1 MNRLITVFLFGYLQA
16 QPGIL
21 KVGFDIDDTVLY
33 SEPAFQ
39 HYKKEY
45 GLPIDY
51 GWINANDNQFS
62 IPITPTVELVH
73 FFKTNGHEVY
83 FITARSGE
91 NGDGL
96 AEYLSIVLGFKIRK
110 DVDLFFMPKDMLNG
124 RKYTS
129 KHRKMNELELDLYY
143 GDSDMD
149 IIAALKA
156 GIHPVRVVRHQ
167 KSLDQYGT
175 NYFGNTTKGDT
186 PKTPFD
192 AQDLNIF
199 YSKSVGVFG
208 ESIYPIFWE
217 GPIDE

>member
-1 MNRLITVFLFGYLQA
+1 M
-16 QPGIL
+16 
-21 KVGFDIDDTVLY
+21 
-33 SEPAFQ
+33 
-39 HYKKEY
+39 
-45 GLPIDY
+45 
-51 GWINANDNQFS
+51 
-62 IPITPTVELVH
+62 
-73 FFKTNGHEVY
+73 Y

-91 NGDGL
+91 NGDAL
-96 AEYLSIVLGFKIRK
+96 AKYLSIVFGFKIRK
-110 DVDLFFMPKDMLNG
+110 DIDLFFMPKDLLNG

-143 GDSDMD
+143 GDSDTD

-186 PKTPFD
+186 PKTPFN

-199 YSKSVGVFG
+199 YSKSVGIFG
-208 ESIYPIFWE
+208 ESIYPIFWD